1 LPPKIERNT
10 NLHEQL
16 KYEDVEQY
24 LRTFLQA
31 APTHEFG
38 GLLHLVLAGIEN
50 LRENVAAGDIR
61 ENAHF
66 ITDAQAIFLQQFLAD
81 RVESIEWFKDDISHA
96 SQTGH
101 L

>member
-1 LPPKIERNT
+1 MSK
-10 NLHEQL
+10 QL

-31 APTHEFG
+31 ASTHDFG

-50 LRENVAAGDIR
+50 LRVNAAPGDIR
-61 ENAHF
+61 EHAHF
-66 ITDAQAIFLQQFLAD
+66 ITDAQAVFLQQFLAG
-81 RVESIEWFKDDISHA
+81 RAESIEWFKDDISHS
-96 SQTGH
+96 SQTGQ

>member
-1 LPPKIERNT
+1 MSK
-10 NLHEQL
+10 QL

-24 LRTFLQA
+24 LRSFSQA
-31 APTHEFG
+31 APAHDFG

-61 ENAHF
+61 EHAHS
-66 ITDAQAIFLQQFLAD
+66 ITDAQAIFLRQLLAG
-81 RVESIEWFKDDISHA
+81 RAESIEWFKDDITHS
-96 SQTGH
+96 SQTGQ

>member
-1 LPPKIERNT
+1 MTAMSK
-10 NLHEQL
+10 QL
-16 KYEDVEQY
+16 TYEDVEQF
-24 LRTFLQA
+24 LRTSWQP
-31 APTHEFG
+31 APTHGFG

-66 ITDAQAIFLQQFLAD
+66 ITDAQAVFLQQLLAG
-81 RVESIEWFKDDISHA
+81 RAESMEWFKDDISH
-96 SQTGH
+96 SRQTGQ